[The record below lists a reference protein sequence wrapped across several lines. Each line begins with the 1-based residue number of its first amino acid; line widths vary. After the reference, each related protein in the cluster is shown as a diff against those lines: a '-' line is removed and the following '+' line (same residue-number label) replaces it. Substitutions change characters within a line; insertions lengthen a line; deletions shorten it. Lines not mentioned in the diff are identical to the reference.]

1 MQRKKC
7 HIIVKSLVI
16 TKATHRIPI
25 NPRTMSTA
33 KKMKMQLDN
42 GCSETGSVRITWHH
56 QHHTLGYAMKLK
68 NALKTRAFLI
78 IKNVNVKHCV
88 SALILLT
95 LGTIIYYTHYVDNS
109 PFIG

>member
-1 MQRKKC
+1 
-7 HIIVKSLVI
+7 
-16 TKATHRIPI
+16 
-25 NPRTMSTA
+25 MSAA

-42 GCSETGSVRITWHH
+42 GCTETGYVRIAWHH
-56 QHHTLGYAMKLK
+56 QQYTLGYAMKLK
-68 NALKTRAFLI
+68 NTLKTWSYQI
-78 IKNVNVKHCV
+78 IKNVNAKHCV